1 MPGGAC
7 RIMPKLTLMLPLLVL
22 VAPALAAPPP
32 AGEPVPWANKFFS
45 GKTEVPP
52 PVILHDFGT
61 VPKGTVKVYRFEMA
75 NIYAVP
81 MQIREP
87 QPSCGCVSVL
97 KYTAKLN
104 PRETGFVE
112 IEMNTK
118 VFDGYKSVKIPVM
131 FIGRDPKTEEQF
143 FSSAQLEV
151 RARSQADVAIDPGSF
166 EFGQIPAGQKASSSL
181 TVTYSGRQPGWK
193 ITEVGYQ
200 KEFFDVAVDPL
211 VVPRGAAYKV
221 TVTLRPGIPTG
232 PFAEQIVLKTNE
244 PGVKAALSLNVAGTI
259 QPTLSIAGS
268 DLIRFNG
275 IEIGKKEE
283 RAVVIQAD
291 QEFKVKEVDGQ
302 GDGVAVT
309 LLPKPALKRQIIT
322 VTFAPEKVGP
332 VKKVLTIKTDNGK
345 SVSLTVE
352 ALGKEPQ

>member
-1 MPGGAC
+1 MT
-7 RIMPKLTLMLPLLVL
+7 KLAKTLPLLF
-22 VAPALAAPPP
+22 LAAPLMAAPTP
-32 AGEPVPWANKFFS
+32 TPEPVPWANKFFS
-45 GKTEVPP
+45 GKTEAPP

-131 FIGRDPKTEEQF
+131 FIGRDPKTDEQF

-166 EFGQIPAGQKASSSL
+166 EFGQIPAGQKAASAL
-181 TVTYSGRQPGWK
+181 TVTYTGRQPGWK
-193 ITEVGYQ
+193 ITEVGYR
-200 KEFFDVAVDPL
+200 KELFDVTVDP
-211 VVPRGAAYKV
+211 VEVAKGAAYKV
-221 TVTLRPGIPTG
+221 TVTLRPGIPAG
-232 PFAEQIVLKTNE
+232 AFNEQLILKTNE
-244 PGVKAALSLNVAGTI
+244 PGAKAALSLNVAGTI
-259 QPTLSIAGS
+259 QPTLSISPS
-268 DLIRFNG
+268 DLMKFEG
-275 IEIGKKEE
+275 GVEVGQKKERSVTVQAE
-283 RAVVIQAD
+283 R
-291 QEFKVKEVDGQ
+291 EFKIKEVEGQ
-302 GDGVAVT
+302 GDGISVI
-309 LLPKPALKRQIIT
+309 LLPRGPSKAQPLT
-322 VTFAPEKVGP
+322 VVFSPEKVGP
-332 VKKVLTIKTDNGK
+332 VKKVLTIKTDTGK
-345 SVSLTVE
+345 TVPLTVE
-352 ALGKEPQ
+352 AVGKDPQ

>member
-1 MPGGAC
+1 
-7 RIMPKLTLMLPLLVL
+7 MPKLTLTLPLLF
-22 VAPALAAPPP
+22 LAAPILAAPSP
-32 AGEPVPWANKFFS
+32 TPELVPWANKFFS
-45 GKTEVPP
+45 GKAEAPP

-97 KYTAKLN
+97 KYTAKLD

-112 IEMNTK
+112 VEMNTK
-118 VFDGYKSVKIPVM
+118 VFDGYKAVKIPVK
-131 FIGRDPKTEEQF
+131 FTGRDPKTGEQF
-143 FSSAQLEV
+143 FSDAQLEV
-151 RARSQADVAIDPGSF
+151 RARSQADVAINPGAF
-166 EFGQIPAGQKASSSL
+166 EFGQIPAGQKAASAL
-181 TVTYSGRQPGWK
+181 TVTYTGRQPGWK
-193 ITEVGYQ
+193 ITEVGYR
-200 KEFFDVAVDPL
+200 KELFDVTVDPL
-211 VVPRGAAYKV
+211 EVTKGAAYKV
-221 TVTLRPGIPTG
+221 TVTLKPGTPNG
-232 PFAEQIVLKTNE
+232 QFNEQLVLKTNE
-244 PGVKAALSLNVAGTI
+244 PGVKAALSLNISGTI

-275 IEIGKKEE
+275 VDFGKKEE
-283 RAVVIQAD
+283 RRVTVQAES
-291 QEFKVKEVDGQ
+291 EFKVKEVEGQ
-302 GDGVAVT
+302 GDGITVT
-309 LLPKPALKRQIIT
+309 LLPIPASKKQIIT

-352 ALGKEPQ
+352 AIGKEPQ